1 MNTTQRTIA
10 RYLFAVLAAWL
21 LQGDTLSA
29 RSPKAIEIDQL
40 STLVQFV
47 DEDAVVAKIEEV
59 GIAFP
64 ADEAALEKLR
74 KAGASPRVV
83 EAVAKAARPGPAPD
97 DGTAVSWKQLL
108 TLLETLGEEKTTE
121 VLAGSP
127 TLFTLDAEQERTLRE
142 EYHVSD
148 AFLAAV
154 KGDRIREPARKVEVT
169 DVALVFDCSGSMMEQ
184 TPDGEAKMEVARRV
198 VDDLVASIPNGLGLT
213 FVVYGHDKRSEC
225 RAVEVLRSADTM
237 DDATK
242 GELRSMIARLQ
253 PVGQT
258 PIALALRTA
267 GAELAKKTGQCGLVL
282 ISDGKET
289 CHGDPAAEAAA
300 LVRNLDLAFGAHVI
314 GFDVDAEGRAQLE
327 AVAAAGRGRYYDAK
341 NAAELTEAVADLK
354 RAIQRAVGPD
364 DRSSIALE
372 FAGQKGEPGTF
383 FHDAGLLE
391 PDAEYSGSLAMMEAH
406 YYRIPL
412 RKGAQIRAIA
422 QVQKS
427 PYTAYNESHK
437 PARNRQTFTVT
448 VFDEDLGVVAREAVT
463 VQGTPTEM
471 ATVRAT
477 WTAEKDTVAYVAVS
491 ASDNHDGDGVSNGV
505 YRPRPPKPSPYKLR
519 LRLRDAEGTPSVHP
533 VPCVEAE
540 RGTNFRTAGRLA
552 APGLAVTDLKLD
564 EVGFFQTEVREGDVL
579 RVSVAGQKPW
589 YGVGNWYSRDDN
601 RATYTVSIY
610 DDDQVRVAEKQFD
623 LVGNTPD
630 AGAAALE
637 WKVEMIGTAWI
648 TVSVQNSEN
657 GIYVPRERDPSA
669 VESAFVG
676 ADGHPKPAWVA
687 VQVVTADAEAVAA
700 EKAPSASDQASNK

>member
-1 MNTTQRTIA
+1 MSTTHRTIA
-10 RYLFAVLAAWL
+10 RTLFAVLAAWL

-29 RSPKAIEIDQL
+29 RSPGAIELDQL
-40 STLVQFV
+40 STLVRFV
-47 DEDAVVAKIEEV
+47 DEDAVVEKIEEV
-59 GIAFP
+59 GVAFP
-64 ADEAALEKLR
+64 ADDAALENLR
-74 KAGASPRVV
+74 QAGASRRVV
-83 EAVAKAARPGPAPD
+83 EAVTKAARPAPAPD
-97 DGTAVSWKQLL
+97 AGKAVSWKQLIA
-108 TLLETLGEEKTTE
+108 LLETLGEEKTAE

-142 EYHVSD
+142 KYRVSD
-148 AFLAAV
+148 EFLAAV
-154 KGDRIREPARKVEVT
+154 RGDRARAPSKKVEVT
-169 DVALVFDCSGSMMEQ
+169 DVAVVLDCSGSMKEQ
-184 TPDGEAKMEVARRV
+184 TSDGEPKMEVARRV

-225 RAVEVLRSADTM
+225 RAVEVLRSPDAL

-289 CHGDPAAEAAA
+289 CHGDPAAETAA

-327 AVAAAGRGRYYDAK
+327 EIAAVGQGKYYDAK
-341 NAAELTEAVADLK
+341 NAEQLTEAVADLK
-354 RAIQRAVGPD
+354 QALQRAVGPG
-364 DRSSIALE
+364 DRSSLALE

-406 YYRIPL
+406 YYQIPL
-412 RKGAQIRAIA
+412 RKGWQLRAIA

-427 PYTAYNESHK
+427 PYSAYNESSGSAK
-437 PARNRQTFTVT
+437 NNQTFTVT
-448 VFDEDLGVVAREAVT
+448 VFDQALGAVAREAVA
-463 VQGTPTEM
+463 VQGSPTEM
-471 ATVRAT
+471 ATVRAL
-477 WTAEKDTVAYVAVS
+477 WTAEEDTVAYVSVS

-505 YRPRPPKPSPYKLR
+505 YQPRPPKPSPYKLR
-519 LRLRDAEGTPSVHP
+519 LRLRDAEGTPSVRP
-533 VPCVEAE
+533 VPCVEAD
-540 RGTNFRTAGRLA
+540 RGANFRTAGRLA
-552 APGLAVTDLKLD
+552 TPGLAVTDLKLD
-564 EVGFFQTEVREGDVL
+564 EVGFFQTEVREGETL

-623 LVGNTPD
+623 LIGNTPD
-630 AGAAALE
+630 AESAALE
-637 WKVEMIGTAWI
+637 WKVEMSGTAWI
-648 TVSVQNSEN
+648 TVSAQNSAN

-687 VQVVTADAEAVAA
+687 VQVITSGAEATAG
-700 EKAPSASDQASNK
+700 KNGPSRSAQASSE